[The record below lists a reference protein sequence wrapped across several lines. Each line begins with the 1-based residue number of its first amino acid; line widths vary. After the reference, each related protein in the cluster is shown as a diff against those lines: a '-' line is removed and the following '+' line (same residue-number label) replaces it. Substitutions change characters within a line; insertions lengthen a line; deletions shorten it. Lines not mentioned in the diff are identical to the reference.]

1 MAVYHHTDPAP
12 QGSIPCE
19 CTSVGPGRSRTRIRA
34 HSTKP
39 RPPEDVRSP
48 RPPRGGRGVRGSSLR
63 AVTSLAVAYRR
74 RGADPPFGDPGRD
87 HGAGMEGYYWRI
99 VDVAQRSVLVVLCGV
114 CRGPGGR
121 WALVAL
127 AAHPG
132 GLVRH
137 AIAQPAEG
145 DPHRFGVTA
154 AEILEGSLERLSL
167 RLDED
172 HWIDATLAPTTGW
185 PRRALGAPARTPRAG
200 AVLAPGDARRRG
212 TRRGPP
218 GRPASAPGGRPGHA
232 EKNWGP
238 GFAGR
243 WWWGQAGAFP
253 DGDLGVAFAGGRCR
267 CWAPIRHPPRR
278 WFASAIA

>member
-1 MAVYHHTDPAP
+1 MRVVTQAAP
-12 QGSIPCE
+12 GCN
-19 CTSVGPGRSRTRIRA
+19 RRTA
-34 HSTKP
+34 ATG
-39 RPPEDVRSP
+39 DVAP

-99 VDVAQRSVLVVLCGV
+99 VDVAQRRVLVVLCGV

-172 HWIDATLAPTTGW
+172 HWIDATLAPTSGW
-185 PRRALGAPARTPRAG
+185 PRRALGALGPHTSCLGWRSTGTPCCSTPRYAARPAWPAGVCAWRAPRPTRRRTGVRASPDAGGGDRPVRFPTVTWAWPSPAG
-200 AVLAPGDARRRG
+200 A
-212 TRRGPP
+212 
-218 GRPASAPGGRPGHA
+218 
-232 EKNWGP
+232 
-238 GFAGR
+238 
-243 WWWGQAGAFP
+243 
-253 DGDLGVAFAGGRCR
+253 CR